1 LIGTFIP
8 ELFQTKLLTVFAAT
22 GVIPSAVD
30 LLWMLQ
36 RVLSGEITK
45 KDNAELEEMNWREKT
60 ALIPLVIMAIVMGVG
75 PRSSSR

>member
-1 LIGTFIP
+1 
-8 ELFQTKLLTVFAAT
+8 T
-22 GVIPSAVD
+22 GVILSAVY

-36 RVLSGEITK
+36 RVLFGEITK

-75 PRSSSR
+75 PMIFLRGTEKSVNSIRESVQSIVRR